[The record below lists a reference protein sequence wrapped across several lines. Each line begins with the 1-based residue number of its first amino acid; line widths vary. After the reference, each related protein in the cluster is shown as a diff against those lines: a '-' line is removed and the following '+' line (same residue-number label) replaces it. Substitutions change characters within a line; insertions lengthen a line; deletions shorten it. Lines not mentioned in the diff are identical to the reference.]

1 MTKPEILELLDV
13 HPGTTAKL
21 DADYTLHKLWESG
34 DQDAL
39 IDEVGVSVRGVVTNG
54 IAGIKG
60 ELIKRLPALEIIA
73 VLGVGVDSV
82 DLETAKGQ
90 GVHVTNTPDVLTVGV
105 AELAMAI
112 LLDVGRKITWN
123 DRYLRAGRW
132 PKEGDPPLSSSLA
145 GRTLGVLGM
154 GRIGQAI
161 AERAKVFG
169 MDIIYGGPNKKAD
182 LPFEYYS
189 DPVALARAADVLMIA
204 CKGGAETA
212 GLVSAEVID
221 AVGPEGWL
229 INVSRGS
236 VVDENALI
244 DALQAGRLGA
254 AGLDVFA
261 NEPQVPEA
269 LMAMEN
275 VVLQPHQGSACV
287 ETRDAMGDLVLANLS
302 AHFAGKPLP
311 TAVI

>member
-1 MTKPEILELLDV
+1 VSKPDILALLDV
-13 HPGTTAKL
+13 HARTTAKL
-21 DADYTLHKLWESG
+21 EADYSLHRLWEVA
-34 DQDAL
+34 DQGAM
-39 IDEVGVSVRGVVTNG
+39 IETVAPSVRGVVTNG

-60 ELIKRLPALEIIA
+60 ELITRLPKLEIIA

-82 DLETAKGQ
+82 DLETAKEQ
-90 GVHVTNTPDVLTVGV
+90 GVRVTNTPDVLTIGV

-112 LLDVGRKITWN
+112 LLDVARKITWN

-132 PKEGDPPLSSSLA
+132 PKEGDPPLSSSLS

-161 AERAKVFG
+161 ADRAKVFG
-169 MDIIYGGPNKKAD
+169 MDIIYGGPNRKAD
-182 LPFEYYS
+182 LPYDYHS
-189 DPVALARAADVLMIA
+189 DPVELARNADVLMIA
-204 CKGGAETA
+204 CKGGPETA

-221 AVGPEGWL
+221 AVGPSGWL

-236 VVDENALI
+236 VVDEPALI
-244 DALQAGRLGA
+244 AALQAGRVGA

-261 NEPQVPEA
+261 QEPNVPEA
-269 LMAMEN
+269 LIAMEN

-287 ETRDAMGDLVLANLS
+287 ETRDAMGGLVLDNLS
-302 AHFAGKPLP
+302 AHFNGKPLLTP
-311 TAVI
+311 VA

>member
-21 DADYTLHKLWESG
+21 DADYTLHKLWKSG

-54 IAGIKG
+54 IDGIKG

-145 GRTLGVLGM
+145 GRTLGMLGM

>member
-1 MTKPEILELLDV
+1 MRKPEILELLDV
-13 HPGTTAKL
+13 HPATTAKL
-21 DADYTLHKLWESG
+21 DADYTLHKLWEAG

-39 IDEVGVSVRGVVTNG
+39 IDEVAQTVRGVVTNG

-60 ELIKRLPALEIIA
+60 ELIKRLPNLEIIA

-82 DLETAKGQ
+82 DLETAKSRS
-90 GVHVTNTPDVLTVGV
+90 VHVTNTPDVLTVGV

-112 LLDVGRKITWN
+112 LLDVARKITWN

-132 PKEGDPPLSSSLA
+132 HVEGDPPLASSLA

-161 AERAKVFG
+161 AERARVFG
-169 MDIIYGGPNKKAD
+169 MNIIYGGPNRKPELTYD
-182 LPFEYYS
+182 YQS
-189 DPVALARAADVLMIA
+189 DPVELARACDVLMIA

-221 AVGPEGWL
+221 AVGPYGWL

-236 VVDENALI
+236 VVDEQALI
-244 DALQAGRLGA
+244 EALRTGRLGA

-261 NEPQVPEA
+261 NEPRVPSD
-269 LMAMEN
+269 LIAMEN
-275 VVLQPHQGSACV
+275 VVLQPHQGSASI

-302 AHFAGKPLP
+302 AHFAGEPLP